1 MGNLSLDLVNGVECG
16 MSIVTMQLS
25 AGSCL
30 GCEKLTVEESR
41 LKTDVRPP
49 ICFLIVRMRR
59 GLESR
64 RVREAVSLLSFHWDR
79 LPECAASEPEF
90 LLGIWEIGG
99 DDNW

>member
-1 MGNLSLDLVNGVECG
+1 
-16 MSIVTMQLS
+16 
-25 AGSCL
+25 
-30 GCEKLTVEESR
+30 
-41 LKTDVRPP
+41 
-49 ICFLIVRMRR
+49 MRR

-64 RVREAVSLLSFHWDR
+64 RVREVVSLLSFHWDR